1 MNQRYEKYEN
11 EIEKHKQKILDA
23 ERHIWKNPE
32 TGYREW
38 KTHAYMKAQ
47 FEALGYELVE
57 AGNIP
62 GFYTDIDTGIPGPK
76 IAVFGEMDS
85 LINFAHPECNP
96 ETGAVHSCGHHCQ
109 CAGLLGVAIALKAP
123 GALDGLCGSI
133 RLIAVPAE
141 EGIEIEFRRELKK
154 QGIIKYFSG
163 KMEFLHRGY
172 LDGVDISFMVHAGTN
187 LEFSCPVGTNGNL
200 LKKATFRGKAAHAG
214 GKPHLGNNALYAA
227 QTALT
232 AANALRE
239 TFRDE
244 DHIRFHPIFTKAGVA
259 INAIPDEVVSESY
272 VRGATIKAVRE
283 ASEKVNRAYAA
294 AAAAMQCTV
303 YFEDQHQHAPRI
315 NDHNLRRIFTDVCLN
330 FLPPEQV
337 DFNKPHGAGCSDL
350 GDICCVMPCVH
361 PAAGG
366 CYGVSHSANFGVEDP
381 EFACVLS
388 AKVQASVLCTLL
400 SDDAAEA
407 KKVLAEAEVPFKSKE
422 EFFESI
428 EEMSFEGEGVTYN
441 EDGTVTLRYKA

>member
-1 MNQRYEKYEN
+1 MNQRYEKYAN
-11 EIEKHKQKILDA
+11 EIEKNKQKILDA
-23 ERHIWKNPE
+23 ERYIWKNPE
-32 TGYREW
+32 TGFREW
-38 KTHAYMKAQ
+38 KTHAYLKAE

-85 LINFAHPECNP
+85 LIIHAHPECNP
-96 ETGAVHSCGHHCQ
+96 ETGAVHACGHHCQ

-141 EGIEIEFRRELKK
+141 EGIEIEYRRELKK
-154 QGIIKYFSG
+154 QGIIEFFGG
-163 KMEFLHRGY
+163 KMEFLYRGY
-172 LDGVDISFMVHAGTN
+172 LDGVDMSFMVHATTDPGF
-187 LEFSCPVGTNGNL
+187 LCPAGSNGNI

-272 VRGATIKAVRE
+272 VRGATLEAVRA

-294 AAAAMQCTV
+294 AAAAMQCHV

-315 NDHNLRRIFTDVCLN
+315 NDHNLRRIFSDVCLN
-330 FLPPEQV
+330 YLPPEKV
-337 DFNKPHGAGCSDL
+337 DFNRAHASGCSDL

-361 PAAGG
+361 PYCGG
-366 CYGVSHSANFGVEDP
+366 CYGVSHSANFGVEDV
-381 EFACVLS
+381 EMACVLS
-388 AKVQASVLCTLL
+388 AKVQTSVLCALL
-400 SDDAAEA
+400 SDGAAEA
-407 KKVLAEAEVPFKSKE
+407 KKVLREAKVPFKTKE

-428 EEMSFEGEGVTYN
+428 EKMSFRGEGVTYN
-441 EDGTVTLRYKA
+441 DDGTVTLRYKA